1 MTESKSPLLTTMT
14 KERVKPKPQ
23 LDMKNKTTRINHMS
37 NSGSRES
44 GERSNI
50 KSTDIYQRSSR
61 RVVK

>member
-1 MTESKSPLLTTMT
+1 MT

-50 KSTDIYQRSSR
+50 KSPDIYQRSSR